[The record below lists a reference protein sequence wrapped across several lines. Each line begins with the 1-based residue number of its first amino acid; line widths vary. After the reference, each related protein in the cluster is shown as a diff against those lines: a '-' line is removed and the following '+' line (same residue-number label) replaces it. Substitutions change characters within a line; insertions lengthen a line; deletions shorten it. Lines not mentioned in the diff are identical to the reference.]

1 MKSPK
6 FVAIGNITHDIYG
19 NEVRSESD
27 YEYRIGGSSV
37 YSSITARNFGIK
49 AGIVSNIGKDFKFF
63 GLLHNI
69 DISYA
74 ICENTTTFRNVYTN
88 GRKQYVFK
96 IADPITPTQIPYTFL
111 NAEIIYICPVLNEVD
126 SNILKLF
133 KYRNSPLIG
142 VSPQGWVRCYRR
154 NKGDIIKKEW
164 DNAKEILQYTDVLIF
179 SEEDIPEYNSKIEE
193 YTANKNLIVIV
204 TKGKNG
210 ADLYFKGKIYH
221 FPAYPTKEKDPTGA
235 GDVFGAAFLIKYYES
250 GDIIESA
257 RFATCSASFVVEKI
271 GINGIPKLIDVN
283 KRCKGY
289 G

>member
-1 MKSPK
+1 MKSQK

-19 NEVRSESD
+19 N
-27 YEYRIGGSSV
+27 EYRIGGSSV

-49 AGIVSNIGKDFKFF
+49 AGIVSNIGKDFKFHSI
-63 GLLHNI
+63 LHKHNI

-74 ICENTTTFRNVYTN
+74 ICENTTTFRNVYIN

-111 NAEIIYICPVLNEVD
+111 NAEIIYICPVLNEID

-133 KYRNSPLIG
+133 KSRNSPLIG
-142 VSPQGWVRCYRR
+142 VSPQGWMRDVYEGEIR
-154 NKGDIIKKEW
+154 KKEW

-179 SEEDIPEYNSKIEE
+179 SEEDIPEYNSEIEE
-193 YTANKNLIVIV
+193 YTATKNLIVIV

-221 FPAYPTKEKDPTGA
+221 LPAYPTKEKDPTGA

-257 RFATCSASFVVEKI
+257 RFATCAASFVVEKI
-271 GINGIPKLIDVN
+271 GIDGIPKLMDVN
-283 KRCKGY
+283 KRCMQLKSQEVCD
-289 G
+289 